1 MAEITAPIAT
11 AQLTPQQQNIA
22 VFNSMR
28 GLVRRIFTLVGE
40 TPLTE
45 ATGFFLERD
54 VVVTVAHNS
63 LANGILQSTCYQE
76 DTQRLMLEPA
86 EEMNLRNAQ
95 ALDMLCFCSEIDLPE
110 EGLLSEVP
118 DEFVIEEGMEV
129 YYAGFPYGRNKIT
142 FHKGMI
148 SSVSEEKGFREFTID
163 GTVVHGNSGGPVV
176 VLIDGKPHIL
186 GIITSEMADF
196 YPEDLKTIQCMKA
209 LNQHFKEH
217 PPAQVSSISGVVT
230 TEAGIKRT
238 FTIRRGGQ
246 EERLD
251 LTDAE
256 VMTRSL
262 DLIQR
267 NLSSGIGRAVD
278 IRDCTHLF
286 SERIIEGAAGPQ
298 TYYEP
303 LGYRSEIELRALLQ
317 GQLTTDKKLG
327 KTKAGKIN
335 TSKENVA
342 YIRKNY
348 PEEFKTL
355 VEKCVGQGGL
365 HKFTNTY
372 SVLGAVDSDHTIP
385 HDVWKTTTNPKL
397 RAHVKGKGKRPGE
410 RHMPAITIPHEI
422 HEKLGTTAN
431 SAAAKAFR
439 SEVKDLCDQY
449 KIPDALIKCFQ
460 EYQRCGINLKS
471 YQAGLLDML
480 NQYVKMQVITDT
492 ELATI
497 KTTLSLS

>member
-1 MAEITAPIAT
+1 MTGITAAT
-11 AQLTPQQQNIA
+11 ATAHLTPQQQNIA

-28 GLVRRIFTLVGE
+28 TLIRRIFTLIGNTSVA
-40 TPLTE
+40 E

-63 LANGILQSTCYQE
+63 LANGILQSTCYHE
-76 DTQRLMLEPA
+76 GTGGLMLEPA
-86 EEMNLRNAQ
+86 EEMNLKNAH
-95 ALDMLCFCSEIDLPE
+95 ALDMLCFYSEIDLPE
-110 EGLLSEVP
+110 ESLLREVP
-118 DEFVIEEGMEV
+118 EGFVIEEGMEV
-129 YYAGFPYGRNKIT
+129 YYAGFPFGRNKIT

-148 SSVSEEKGFREFTID
+148 SSVSEENGFREFTID

-196 YPEDLKTIQCMKA
+196 YPEDLKTIQCMKM

-217 PPAQVSSISGVVT
+217 PPAEVSHISGVVT
-230 TEAGIKRT
+230 TQAGIKRT
-238 FTIRRGGQ
+238 FTVRQGGQ

-286 SERIIEGAAGPQ
+286 SEEIIEGAADPR

-317 GQLTTDKKLG
+317 GQLTTDKTLG
-327 KTKAGKIN
+327 RTKAGKIK
-335 TSKENVA
+335 TSKEDVA
-342 YIRKNY
+342 YIKTTY
-348 PEEFKTL
+348 PEVFAAL
-355 VEKCVGQGGL
+355 VEKCVGKGGL

-372 SVLGAVDSDHTIP
+372 SVFSAVDSDHTIP

-397 RAHVKGKGKRPGE
+397 KDHVRGKEKRPGE

-422 HEKLGTTAN
+422 HEQLGTTAS
-431 SAAAKAFR
+431 SAAAVAFR
-439 SEVKDLCDQY
+439 AEVTDLCDQD
-449 KIPDALIKCFQ
+449 KIPDALIKCFR
-460 EYQRCGINLKS
+460 EYERCGINLKS
-471 YQAGLLDML
+471 YQEGLLNML
-480 NQYVKMQVITDT
+480 NEYVKMKVITDT
-492 ELATI
+492 ELANI
-497 KTTLSLS
+497 KTTLSLG